1 MGFKLISTIKYLI
14 SLCVDGTGIT
24 VSETLFIVG
33 IVTFVICLTLPFV
46 FMTGFLVMK
55 LMRTKG
61 KVKQMTKVTIPT
73 TKRGSDT
80 VVPVEPGLYCG

>member
-14 SLCVDGTGIT
+14 SLCVDCTGIT

-46 FMTGFLVMK
+46 FMTVSLVMK

-61 KVKQMTKVTIPT
+61 KVKLMTKVTIPT

-80 VVPVEPGLYCG
+80 VVPVESGLYCG

>member
-1 MGFKLISTIKYLI
+1 M
-14 SLCVDGTGIT
+14 T
-24 VSETLFIVG
+24 VSEPFFIVG
-33 IVTFVICLTLPFV
+33 NVTFVICFTFPFN
-46 FMTGFLVMK
+46 FITGFLVMRVI
-55 LMRTKG
+55 RTKG